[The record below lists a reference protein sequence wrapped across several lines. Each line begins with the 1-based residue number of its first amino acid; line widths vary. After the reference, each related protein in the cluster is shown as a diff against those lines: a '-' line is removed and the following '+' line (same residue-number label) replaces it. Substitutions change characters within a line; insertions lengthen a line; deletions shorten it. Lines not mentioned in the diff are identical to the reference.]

1 MQIFSCI
8 FLLWKMPQIF
18 DFENIFLSINQ
29 ISYCLIMVFGSI
41 YFVLPLSNVASW
53 YSLIVQDTK
62 LNKWQIYWKDLS
74 SRQLSQKS
82 LKNGA
87 IHLNLSTVSQEISS
101 ILSVL
106 YNKFHRSGPFIAYS
120 RCTLFL
126 KTEVE
131 TTEWNN
137 WGAFTL
143 LVSAIH
149 QILQQNIFLGVS
161 WFILSRC
168 KLQQN
173 NSFIFLIL
181 KL

>member
-1 MQIFSCI
+1 MQLFSCI

-131 TTEWNN
+131 TRVKQLRSIHPACFCNSSNPSTKYIYRSQ
-137 WGAFTL
+137 
-143 LVSAIH
+143 LVY
-149 QILQQNIFLGVS
+149 
-161 WFILSRC
+161 
-168 KLQQN
+168 
-173 NSFIFLIL
+173 LISM
-181 KL
+181 